1 MQIFSTTGL
10 LSLSAGALWGL
21 ANAWCLTRAVRCVVE
36 GKRGWRLAGW
46 VAAKL
51 VGLYG
56 LAGWMLIGLRLPA
69 VAWLAGFTLSL
80 VLLALKMNPLAA
92 RND

>member
-1 MQIFSTTGL
+1 MVLT
-10 LSLSAGALWGL
+10 LSFFAGALWGL
-21 ANAWCLTRAVRCVVE
+21 ANAWCLTQAVRCVVE
-36 GKRGWRLAGW
+36 GRRGWRLAGW

-51 VGLYG
+51 FGLYG
-56 LAGWMLIGLRLPA
+56 LAAWMLIGLRLPA

-80 VLLALKMNPLAA
+80 GLLVLKMNPRVA

>member
-1 MQIFSTTGL
+1 MQILSTMGL
-10 LSLSAGALWGL
+10 LSLAAGALWGL
-21 ANAWCLTRAVRCVVE
+21 ANAWCLTRVVHCVIE
-36 GKRGWRLAGW
+36 GKRGWSMAGW
-46 VAAKL
+46 LSAKL

-69 VAWLAGFTLSL
+69 AAWMAGFTLSL
-80 VLLALKMNPLAA
+80 FLLVFKMNPLVA